1 MDYELFSKTLFNFNQ
16 IQNIKP
22 IYKIF
27 DYLSPYDV
35 CYLKE
40 IATSYTIKEVKQKYQ
55 LIENLMNVRGFKKL
69 GCGTNRMTFKC
80 ESNPDIVMKIAVDRT
95 GMNDSPAELRN
106 KQILGTY
113 ATDIYDVSECG
124 TVGLFERV
132 EPITNVNDFLSNVDI
147 IFNILFTL
155 SRSGYI
161 FKDVGN
167 NSFMNYGIRKGAG
180 PVILDYPYF
189 YKKDPKK
196 ETCRNIFNGA
206 ICLGK
211 VAFDKGFNTLRCTK
225 CGKEYLLHE
234 LKDPNANLGIKIKG
248 SNKGEID
255 MKITIKLKNGKT
267 YVKNTG
273 KETENIINDTG
284 YDKYNIP
291 SDEDLEL
298 EYKPPKNDSLVVNMK
313 DILGYKEEEDN
324 KQRTKSKKN
333 KIKSKFI
340 PENKKETSKSFNKKV
355 EKIVEEHKETI
366 DEDSTKAI
374 ITEDIINQLKDSMVS
389 DEEVQQDYSKYE
401 DEDIEEYREEDI
413 IAEDETENQET
424 FEKIKK
430 QDKSNV
436 YDEY

>member
-298 EYKPPKNDSLVVNMK
+298 EYKAPKNDSLVVNMK

>member
-430 QDKSNV
+430 QDISNV

>member
-225 CGKEYLLHE
+225 CGKEYLLQE

>member
-248 SNKGEID
+248 SNKGEIN

-355 EKIVEEHKETI
+355 EKIVEEHKENI

>member
-1 MDYELFSKTLFNFNQ
+1 MEYELFSKTLFNFNQ

-298 EYKPPKNDSLVVNMK
+298 EYKSPKNDSLVVNMK

>member
-95 GMNDSPAELRN
+95 GMNDSPDNPAEYRN
-106 KQILGTY
+106 QNILKPF
-113 ATDIYDVSECG
+113 ICKEFELSEFG
-124 TVGLFERV
+124 EVGLFERV

-196 ETCRNIFNGA
+196 ETCRNIFN
-206 ICLGK
+206 
-211 VAFDKGFNTLRCTK
+211 
-225 CGKEYLLHE
+225 
-234 LKDPNANLGIKIKG
+234 
-248 SNKGEID
+248 S
-255 MKITIKLKNGKT
+255 
-267 YVKNTG
+267 
-273 KETENIINDTG
+273 
-284 YDKYNIP
+284 
-291 SDEDLEL
+291 
-298 EYKPPKNDSLVVNMK
+298 
-313 DILGYKEEEDN
+313 
-324 KQRTKSKKN
+324 
-333 KIKSKFI
+333 
-340 PENKKETSKSFNKKV
+340 
-355 EKIVEEHKETI
+355 
-366 DEDSTKAI
+366 
-374 ITEDIINQLKDSMVS
+374 
-389 DEEVQQDYSKYE
+389 
-401 DEDIEEYREEDI
+401 
-413 IAEDETENQET
+413 
-424 FEKIKK
+424 
-430 QDKSNV
+430 
-436 YDEY
+436 

>member
-1 MDYELFSKTLFNFNQ
+1 MDYESFSKTLFNFNQ
-16 IQNIKP
+16 IQNLKP

-113 ATDIYDVSECG
+113 ATDIYDVSDCG
-124 TVGLFERV
+124 TVGLYERV
-132 EPITNVNDFLSNVDI
+132 LPITNVNDFLSNVDI

-206 ICLGK
+206 LCLGK
-211 VAFDKGFNTLRCTK
+211 VTFDKGFNTLRCTK

-255 MKITIKLKNGKT
+255 MKITIKLTNGKT

-273 KETENIINDTG
+273 KETENIINHTG

-291 SDEDLEL
+291 SEEDLEL
-298 EYKPPKNDSLVVNMK
+298 ECKHKDGSLVVNMK
-313 DILGYKEEEDN
+313 DILGYKEEENN
-324 KQRTKSKKN
+324 KQVSKSKKN
-333 KIKSKFI
+333 NTKSKFI
-340 PENKKETSKSFNKKV
+340 PERKKESSESFNKKV

-374 ITEDIINQLKDSMVS
+374 ISEDIINQLKDSMIGV
-389 DEEVQQDYSKYE
+389 EEEQQDYSEYE
-401 DEDIEEYREEDI
+401 DEDIEEYTEEEI
-413 IAEDETENQET
+413 IEKDETEDRET